1 MYARSF
7 ASEFSVAGTRAQL
20 GKRTNLEH
28 SLPRGCGNTGK
39 CIVHNWPV
47 LSTCTADM
55 ETKSSDAVKATS
67 AARGAAIEEIT
78 RAEAVR
84 LCVSLPLLRRTRST
98 IPPLIPVEHN
108 TSLLFHPPFAAPFYV
123 HPNLHIPPGSIRTHH
138 NPALHHNPHFAHL
151 LYVPIPLPQQVLELL
166 EIAGDTVQR
175 LSTLDVD
182 VDEFKALAQ
191 RYKDTLNEVK
201 KTAHRHAGLLA
212 DNKPFGKSSYGAAK
226 DIDLMNESQAYVDGE
241 DNAQVKSHTGTAG
254 ASSGA
259 SSGSSA
265 ASSGLT
271 PNGKRQKKR

>member
-1 MYARSF
+1 M
-7 ASEFSVAGTRAQL
+7 
-20 GKRTNLEH
+20 
-28 SLPRGCGNTGK
+28 
-39 CIVHNWPV
+39 
-47 LSTCTADM
+47 
-55 ETKSSDAVKATS
+55 
-67 AARGAAIEEIT
+67 
-78 RAEAVR
+78 
-84 LCVSLPLLRRTRST
+84 
-98 IPPLIPVEHN
+98 
-108 TSLLFHPPFAAPFYV
+108 
-123 HPNLHIPPGSIRTHH
+123 
-138 NPALHHNPHFAHL
+138 
-151 LYVPIPLPQQVLELL
+151 PQQVLELL

-226 DIDLMNESQAYVDGE
+226 DIDLMNESQAYVDGA
-241 DNAQVKSHTGTAG
+241 DNVQVGSHTGTAG